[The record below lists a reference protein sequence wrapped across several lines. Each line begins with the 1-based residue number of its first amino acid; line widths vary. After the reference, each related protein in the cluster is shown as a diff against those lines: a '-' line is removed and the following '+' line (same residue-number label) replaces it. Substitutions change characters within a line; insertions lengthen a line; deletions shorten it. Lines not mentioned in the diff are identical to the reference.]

1 MVRPSAISRR
11 DFLKR
16 TSVAAGIGALV
27 APPSAAAVQ
36 PGVALVIDPLDPLAT
51 SAPVG
56 WAAEELRQ
64 ALAARQIAAETVSS
78 LDQARAAATRIRI
91 AGSAS
96 AAARDLLRRADT
108 AVAAAA
114 ESLALVPS
122 ADSDGAILLAAG
134 SDARGLS
141 YAVTELADR
150 VRHGADPLAALRV
163 ERAIIE
169 QPANSVRSIARCF
182 ESDVEDKGWFHDR
195 AMWREYLSMLATHRF
210 NRFSMTF
217 GLQYNYPMEVS
228 DVYLYFAYPF
238 LLAVPGY
245 GVAVRELPAEERDRN
260 LETLQFIGQETVRRG
275 LEFQVGLWTH
285 GYKLDSPKV
294 NYHVEGITAQNHA
307 VYCRDALALLLRACP
322 EISGITFRIHGESG
336 IAEGDFAFWR
346 TVFAGIT
353 SAGRRV
359 EIDMHA
365 KGLDQQT
372 IDLAL
377 ETGMPV
383 KISPK
388 YLGEHIGLPYHQ
400 SAVRELERPPR
411 LALSEHF
418 ALSNGLRRFTRY
430 SYGDFLKEDRR
441 HGVLFRIWPG
451 TQRALLWGDPSFAAG
466 YGRHAGFCGSQGV
479 ELCEPLAFKGRMG
492 SGRPGGRTAYADL
505 TLAPRYDWQKFA
517 YTYRIWGRLTY
528 DPDAAPQTWRRQL
541 ATDFGPGAAACEA
554 ALAKASRI
562 LPLVTLAHGPSAS
575 NNAYWPE
582 MYTNMSIVRDD
593 PPRPYYD
600 AGKPPRFGTVETF
613 DPQIFSR
620 IDEYAQELLSGA
632 PGARYSP
639 IEVAQ
644 WLDDLA
650 AGAAQELAQEL
661 AHELGASA
669 ATAAR
674 VAFRRLSADVAI
686 QCGIGRF
693 FAAKFRS
700 AVLWSLYER
709 SGDRDA
715 ASAAL
720 VAYRAARR
728 AWAEAADAAAVY
740 VADVSYGEE
749 PWLRGHWRDRLPAID
764 ADIAEMARQADAAG
778 ISPRGDEAKIRAAM
792 RQVLARPQRPIA
804 RGEHQPAER
813 FQPGAPLEVTIRL
826 PGEGTTALL
835 RYRHVNQAE
844 AWQVTQMRRQGDR
857 HAAVIGGD
865 YTGSPYPLQYYFEL
879 RGDDGPSLFPGLA
892 PDLANQPY
900 FVIRQ
905 A

>member
-1 MVRPSAISRR
+1 MVRRSAINRR

-16 TSVAAGIGALV
+16 TSVAAGIGALGL
-27 APPSAAAVQ
+27 PEPSAAAAQ
-36 PGVALVIDPLDPLAT
+36 RGVALVIDPRDPVAA
-51 SAPVG
+51 SAPAG

-64 ALAARQIAAETVSS
+64 ALAARQIAVEVVSS
-78 LDQARAAATRIRI
+78 LDQARLAATRIRI
-91 AGSAS
+91 AGIAS
-96 AAARDLLRRADT
+96 AAAQELLRRADT
-108 AVAAAA
+108 TVAALP

-122 ADSDGAILLAAG
+122 ADADGAILLAAG
-134 SDARGLS
+134 NDARGLT
-141 YAVTELADR
+141 YAITELADR
-150 VRHGADPLAALRV
+150 VRHGADPVAALRV
-163 ERAIIE
+163 AQAIVE

-182 ESDVEDKGWFHDR
+182 ESDVEDKSWFHDR
-195 AMWREYLSMLATHRF
+195 AMWRQYLAMLATHRF
-210 NRFSMTF
+210 NRFSLTF

-238 LLAVPGY
+238 LFSVPGHE
-245 GVAVRELPAEERDRN
+245 VRVRELSAAERDRN

-275 LEFQVGLWTH
+275 LDFQVGLWTH
-285 GYKLDSPKV
+285 GYKFDSPKV
-294 NYHVEGITAQNHA
+294 NYNIDGITEQNHA
-307 VYCRDALALLLRACP
+307 AYCRDALALLLRACP

-346 TVFAGIT
+346 TVFAGIAP
-353 SAGRRV
+353 SGRRI

-411 LALSEHF
+411 AAESEHF
-418 ALSNGLRRFTRY
+418 ALSGGLRRFTRY
-430 SYGDFLKEDRR
+430 SYGDFLKEGRR

-451 TQRALLWGDPSFAAG
+451 TQRALMWGDPNFAAG

-492 SGRPGGRTAYADL
+492 SGRSGGRTAYADP
-505 TLAPRYDWQKFA
+505 TLAPDYDWQKFA
-517 YTYRIWGRLTY
+517 YTYRLWGRLTY
-528 DPDAAPQTWRRQL
+528 NPDAAPETWRRQL
-541 ATDFGPGAAACEA
+541 AADLGPAAAACEG
-554 ALAKASRI
+554 ALAQASRI

-600 AGKPPRFGTVETF
+600 AGKPPRFGAVETF

-620 IDEYAQELLSGA
+620 INEFAGELLSGA

-639 IEVAQ
+639 LDVAQ

-650 AGAAQELAQEL
+650 AGAAHELA
-661 AHELGASA
+661 GAGA
-669 ATAAR
+669 AAGGT

-709 SGDRDA
+709 SGDREA
-715 ASAAL
+715 AVSAVA
-720 VAYRAARR
+720 AYRAARQ
-728 AWAEAADAAAVY
+728 AWAEAADVAAVY
-740 VADVSYGEE
+740 VSDVSYGAE

-764 ADIAEMARQADAAG
+764 ADISEMARQAEEGG
-778 ISPRGDEAKIRAAM
+778 ISPSGDPAKVRAAM
-792 RQVLARPQRPIA
+792 RRVLSRPQRPIA
-804 RGEHQPAER
+804 SGEHQPGES
-813 FQPGAPLEVTIRL
+813 FQPSAPLEVTIRL
-826 PGEGTTALL
+826 PGERTTALL
-835 RYRHVNQAE
+835 HYRHVNQAE
-844 AWQVTQMRRQGDR
+844 VWQVTQMRRQSDR
-857 HAAVIGGD
+857 HAAVIGED
-865 YTGSPYPLQYYFEL
+865 YTRSPYPLQYYFEV
-879 RGDDGPSLFPGLA
+879 RGEDGSSLFPGLG
-892 PDLANQPY
+892 PDFTNQPY

>member
-1 MVRPSAISRR
+1 MVRRSAINRR

-16 TSVAAGIGALV
+16 TSVAAGIGALGVPV
-27 APPSAAAVQ
+27 ASAAAVQ
-36 PGVALVIDPLDPLAT
+36 PGVALIIDPRDPVAA
-51 SAPVG
+51 SAPAG

-64 ALAARQIAAETVSS
+64 VLVARQIAVEMAGS

-91 AGSAS
+91 AGIAS
-96 AAARDLLRRADT
+96 PAAQDLLRRANMTIT
-108 AVAAAA
+108 AAS

-122 ADSDGAILLAAG
+122 TDADGPTLLAAG
-134 SDARGLS
+134 NDARGLT

-150 VRHGADPLAALRV
+150 VRHGADPVAALSV
-163 ERAIIE
+163 ARAIVE

-182 ESDVEDKGWFHDR
+182 ESDVEDQSWFHDR
-195 AMWREYLSMLATHRF
+195 AMWRQYLAMLATQRF

-238 LLAVPGY
+238 LLSVPGHE
-245 GVAVRELPAEERDRN
+245 VRVRELPAAERDRN

-294 NYHVEGITAQNHA
+294 NYHVEGITEQNHA
-307 VYCRDALALLLRACP
+307 AYCRDALALLLRTCP

-346 TVFAGIT
+346 TVFAAFA
-353 SAGRRV
+353 SAGRPV

-411 LALSEHF
+411 AAASEHF

-451 TQRALLWGDPSFAAG
+451 TQRTLLWGDPIFAAG

-492 SGRPGGRTAYADL
+492 SGRPGGRTAYADP
-505 TLAPRYDWQKFA
+505 TLAPSYDWEKFA
-517 YTYRIWGRLTY
+517 YTYRVWGRLTY
-528 DPDAAPQTWRRQL
+528 NPDAAPETWRRQL
-541 ATDFGPGAAACEA
+541 ATDFGSAAAACEG
-554 ALAKASRI
+554 ALAQASRI
-562 LPLVTLAHGPSAS
+562 LPLITLAHAPSAS

-593 PPRPYYD
+593 PPHPYYD
-600 AGKPPRFGTVETF
+600 AGKPPRFGAVETF
-613 DPQIFSR
+613 DPQMFSR
-620 IDEYAQELLSGA
+620 VNEFTEELLSGA

-639 IEVAQ
+639 LDVAQ

-650 AGAAQELAQEL
+650 AGAVRELA
-661 AHELGASA
+661 GV
-669 ATAAR
+669 ATAES

-693 FAAKFRS
+693 FAEKFRS

-709 SGDRDA
+709 SGDREA
-715 ASAAL
+715 AAAAIA
-720 VAYRAARR
+720 AYRAARQ
-728 AWAEAADAAAVY
+728 AWAEAADAAGVY
-740 VADVSYGEE
+740 VSDVSYGAE

-764 ADIAEMARQADAAG
+764 ADIAEMARQADAG
-778 ISPRGDEAKIRAAM
+778 SIGPSGDQAKVRAAM
-792 RQVLARPQRPIA
+792 GQVLSRPQRPVA
-804 RGEHQPAER
+804 GGEHQPSDR
-813 FQPGAPLEVTIRL
+813 FQPGAPLEVTVRL
-826 PGEGTTALL
+826 PGERTTALL
-835 RYRHVNQAE
+835 HYRHVNQAE
-844 AWQVTQMRRQGDR
+844 VWQTTEMRRQGDR
-857 HAAVIGGD
+857 HAAVIGAD
-865 YTGSPYPLQYYFEL
+865 YTRSPYPLQYYFEV
-879 RGDDGPSLFPGLA
+879 RGDDGPSLYPGLK
-892 PDLANQPY
+892 PELANQPY
-900 FVIRQ
+900 FVVRQ

>member
-1 MVRPSAISRR
+1 MARRRAISRR
-11 DFLKR
+11 DFLER
-16 TSVAAGIGALV
+16 TSVAAALGALGV
-27 APPSAAAVQ
+27 PAPSARAQ
-36 PGVALVIDPLDPLAT
+36 ERRVALIVDPLDPVAT
-51 SAPVG
+51 STPAH
-56 WAAEELRQ
+56 WAADELGR
-64 ALAARQIAAETVSS
+64 ALMAQQVDVELASS
-78 LDQARAAATRIRI
+78 PDQARSAVARIRI
-91 AGSAS
+91 AGFGSQ
-96 AAARDLLRRADT
+96 AAQDLLRRAGT
-108 AVAAAA
+108 SVAAVPEA
-114 ESLALVPS
+114 LALVPAS
-122 ADSDGAILLAAG
+122 DADGAIMLAAG
-134 SDARGLS
+134 HDARGLS

-150 VRHGADPLAALRV
+150 IRHGADPIAALRIDREIV
-163 ERAIIE
+163 E

-195 AMWREYLSMLATHRF
+195 AMWRDYLSMLATQRF
-210 NRFSMTF
+210 NRFNMTF

-238 LLAVPGY
+238 LLSVPGY
-245 GVAVRELPAEERDRN
+245 DVRVRELPAAERERN
-260 LETLQFIGQETVRRG
+260 LETLQFIGREAVGRG
-275 LEFQVGLWTH
+275 LDFQVGLWTH

-307 VYCRDALALLLRACP
+307 AYCRDALTMLLQACP
-322 EISGITFRIHGESG
+322 QISGITFRIHGESG

-346 TVFAGIT
+346 TVFAGIAP
-353 SAGRRV
+353 AGRPI

-365 KGLDQQT
+365 KGIDQQT

-383 KISPK
+383 KLSPK

-411 LALSEHF
+411 TAASEHF

-451 TQRALLWGDPSFAAG
+451 TQRALLWGDPEFAAG
-466 YGRHAGFCGSQGV
+466 YGRHASFCGSQGF

-492 SGRPGGRTAYADL
+492 SGQPGGRTAYADQS
-505 TLAPRYDWQKFA
+505 LAPAYDWQKFA
-517 YTYRIWGRLTY
+517 YTYRLWGRLTY
-528 DPDAAPQTWRRQL
+528 NPDASPQTWRRQL
-541 ATDFGPGAAACEA
+541 ASDFGPGAAACEA

-562 LPLVTLAHGPSAS
+562 LPLITLAHAPSAS

-600 AGKPPRFGTVETF
+600 AGKRPRFGAVEPF
-613 DPQIFSR
+613 DPQLFSR
-620 IDEYAQELLSGA
+620 IDEYADEVLSGT

-639 IEVAQ
+639 LEVAE

-650 AGAAQELAQEL
+650 GGAVKELENALAGSVPA
-661 AHELGASA
+661 GS
-669 ATAAR
+669 
-674 VAFRRLSADVAI
+674 VAFRRLSADVMI

-709 SGDRDA
+709 SGDREA
-715 ASAAL
+715 AAGA
-720 VAYRAARR
+720 VEIYRAARK
-728 AWAEAADAAAVY
+728 AWAVAADEAAVY
-740 VADVSYGEE
+740 VSDISYGAE

-764 ADIAEMARQADAAG
+764 ADIAEMARQAAADSV
-778 ISPRGDEAKIRAAM
+778 SPGGDQSNIRAVQLQAL
-792 RQVLARPQRPIA
+792 QQLFSRPQRPVA
-804 RGEHQPAER
+804 RGEHQPAAR
-813 FQPGAPLEVTIRL
+813 FQPGAPLEISIRL
-826 PGEGTTALL
+826 PEKGTTALL
-835 RYRHVNQAE
+835 HYRHVNQAE
-844 AWQVTQMRRQGDR
+844 AWRVTPMRRDGDR
-857 HAAVIGGD
+857 HAAVVDGD

-879 RGDDGPSLFPGLA
+879 RGDGGPSLFPGLN
-892 PDLANQPY
+892 PNLTNQPY
-900 FVIRQ
+900 FVVRQ

>member
-1 MVRPSAISRR
+1 MVRRSAINRR

-16 TSVAAGIGALV
+16 TSAAAGIGALGVPV
-27 APPSAAAVQ
+27 ASAAAVQ
-36 PGVALVIDPLDPLAT
+36 RGVALIIDPGDTVAA
-51 SAPVG
+51 SAPAG
-56 WAAEELRQ
+56 WAVQELRQ
-64 ALAARQIAAETVSS
+64 ALTARQIAVETAGS
-78 LDQARAAATRIRI
+78 LDQVRTAATRIRI
-91 AGSAS
+91 AGIAS
-96 AAARDLLRRADT
+96 PAAQDLLRRADMTIT
-108 AVAAAA
+108 AAS

-122 ADSDGAILLAAG
+122 SDADGAILLAAG
-134 SDARGLS
+134 NDARGLT

-150 VRHGADPLAALRV
+150 VRHGADPVAALRV
-163 ERAIIE
+163 ARAIVE

-182 ESDVEDKGWFHDR
+182 ESDVEDPSWFHDR
-195 AMWREYLSMLATHRF
+195 AMWREYLAMLATQRF

-238 LLAVPGY
+238 LLSVPGHE
-245 GVAVRELPAEERDRN
+245 VRVRELTAAERDRN
-260 LETLQFIGQETVRRG
+260 LETLQFIGQETVRHG

-294 NYHVEGITAQNHA
+294 NYHVEGITEQNHA
-307 VYCRDALALLLRACP
+307 AYCRDALALLLQSCP
-322 EISGITFRIHGESG
+322 QISGITFRIHGESG
-336 IAEGDFAFWR
+336 IPEGDFAFWR
-346 TVFAGIT
+346 TVFSGIAP
-353 SAGRRV
+353 AGRPI

-365 KGLDQQT
+365 KGIDQQT

-383 KISPK
+383 KLSPK

-411 LALSEHF
+411 TAASEHF

-466 YGRHAGFCGSQGV
+466 YGRNAGFCSSQGV
-479 ELCEPLAFKGRMG
+479 ELCEPLSFKGRMG
-492 SGRPGGRTAYADL
+492 SGRPGGRTAYEDQS
-505 TLAPRYDWQKFA
+505 LAPEYDWQKFA
-517 YTYRIWGRLTY
+517 YTYRLWGRLTY
-528 DPDAAPQTWRRQL
+528 NPDAAPETWRRQL
-541 ATDFGPGAAACEA
+541 ASDFGPAAAACEA

-562 LPLVTLAHGPSAS
+562 LPLITLAHAPSAS

-600 AGKPPRFGTVETF
+600 AGKRPRFAAVEPF
-613 DPQIFSR
+613 DPQLFSR
-620 IDEYAQELLSGA
+620 IDEFADELMSGR

-639 IEVAQ
+639 LEVAQ

-650 AGAAQELAQEL
+650 AGAAQQLA
-661 AHELGASA
+661 GA
-669 ATAAR
+669 ATAES
-674 VAFRRLSADVAI
+674 VAFRRLSVDVAI

-693 FAAKFRS
+693 FAEKFRS

-709 SGDRDA
+709 SGDREA
-715 ASAAL
+715 AVAAL
-720 VAYRAARR
+720 AAYRTARQ
-728 AWAEAADAAAVY
+728 AWAEAADAAIVY
-740 VADVSYGEE
+740 GADVSYGEE

-764 ADIAEMARQADAAG
+764 VDIAEMARQTDAG
-778 ISPRGDEAKIRAAM
+778 SIGRNGDQAKVRAAM
-792 RQVLARPQRPIA
+792 HQVRSRPQRPA
-804 RGEHQPAER
+804 ADGEHQPSER
-813 FQPGAPLEVTIRL
+813 LQPGAPFEVAIRL
-826 PGEGTTALL
+826 PGERTAALL
-835 RYRHVNQAE
+835 HYRHVNQAE
-844 AWQVTQMRRQGDR
+844 AWQTMQMQRQGDR
-857 HAAVIGGD
+857 HAAVIAGD

-879 RGDDGPSLFPGLA
+879 RGSDGPSLFPGLN
-892 PDLANQPY
+892 PDLTNQPY
-900 FVIRQ
+900 FVVRQ
-905 A
+905 ARL

>member
-1 MVRPSAISRR
+1 MVRRSALNRR

-16 TSVAAGIGALV
+16 ASMAAGIGALGV
-27 APPSAAAVQ
+27 AVPSAAAA
-36 PGVALVIDPLDPLAT
+36 PRGVALIIDPRDPVAA
-51 SAPVG
+51 SAPAG

-64 ALAARQIAAETVSS
+64 ALLGRQIAVEMASS
-78 LDQARAAATRIRI
+78 LDQTHAAATRIRI
-91 AGSAS
+91 AGIAS
-96 AAARDLLRRADT
+96 AAAQDLLRRADT
-108 AVAAAA
+108 TVAAAP

-122 ADSDGAILLAAG
+122 SDADGAILLAAG
-134 SDARGLS
+134 NDARGLT

-150 VRHGADPLAALRV
+150 VRHGADPVAALRV
-163 ERAIIE
+163 DRAIVE

-182 ESDVEDKGWFHDR
+182 ESDVEDKSWFHDR
-195 AMWREYLSMLATHRF
+195 AMWRQYLAMLATHRF

-238 LLAVPGY
+238 LFSVPGHE
-245 GVAVRELPAEERDRN
+245 VRVRELPAAERDRN

-275 LEFQVGLWTH
+275 LDFQVGLWTH
-285 GYKLDSPKV
+285 GYKFDSPKV
-294 NYHVEGITAQNHA
+294 NYHVEGITEQNQA
-307 VYCRDALALLLRACP
+307 AYCRDALALLLRTCP

-346 TVFAGIT
+346 TVFAGIAR
-353 SAGRRV
+353 SGRRV

-372 IDLAL
+372 IDVAL

-411 LALSEHF
+411 TADSEHF
-418 ALSNGLRRFTRY
+418 ALSGGLRRFTRY

-451 TQRALLWGDPSFAAG
+451 TQRALLWGDPTFTAG

-492 SGRPGGRTAYADL
+492 SGRPGGRTAYADP
-505 TLAPRYDWQKFA
+505 TLAPDYDWQKFA
-517 YTYRIWGRLTY
+517 YTYRLWGRLTY
-528 DPDAAPQTWRRQL
+528 NPDAAPETWRRQL
-541 ATDFGPGAAACEA
+541 ATDLGSAAAACEA
-554 ALAKASRI
+554 ALAQASRI
-562 LPLVTLAHGPSAS
+562 LPLITLAHGPSAS

-600 AGKPPRFGTVETF
+600 AGKPPRFGAVETF
-613 DPQIFSR
+613 DPQMLSR
-620 IDEYAQELLSGA
+620 IDEFAEELLSGA

-639 IEVAQ
+639 LDVAQ

-650 AGAAQELAQEL
+650 AGAA
-661 AHELGASA
+661 HELDGARA
-669 ATAAR
+669 AAAGS
-674 VAFRRLSADVAI
+674 VGVRRLSADVAI

-709 SGDRDA
+709 SGDREA
-715 ASAAL
+715 AAAA
-720 VAYRAARR
+720 VAAYRAARQ

-740 VADVSYGEE
+740 VADVSYGAES
-749 PWLRGHWRDRLPAID
+749 WLRGHWRDRLPAID
-764 ADIAEMARQADAAG
+764 ADISEMARQADAG
-778 ISPRGDEAKIRAAM
+778 SISQSGDQAQVRAAM
-792 RQVLARPQRPIA
+792 RRVLSRPQRPIA
-804 RGEHQPAER
+804 GGEHQPAER

-826 PGEGTTALL
+826 PGERTTALL
-835 RYRHVNQAE
+835 HYRHVNQAE
-844 AWQVTQMRRQGDR
+844 VWRTAEMRRQSDR

-865 YTGSPYPLQYYFEL
+865 YTRSPYPLQYYFEV
-879 RGDDGPSLFPGLA
+879 RGDDGPSLFPGLT
-892 PDLANQPY
+892 PGLENQPY